1 MRMTTALLATTLM
14 LTTSMTVM
22 ADINLRVINNYGLAA
37 NQDVWKKVKTDDVPE
52 SLVSNVT
59 LKDPSNAYA
68 GLFPKAFYQEESF
81 LVCFKDC
88 LNSDARSAKEA
99 LEQQNVYYW
108 LARFYQMTKD
118 RLGLSPS
125 GRVRVLT
132 TREVRDP
139 GSSKIMRNNAF
150 FNPADGSL
158 SFLPASANPLAA
170 LLGAAKLN
178 RSGFDPSV
186 VAHEAGHSLFHALFP
201 NAVNNEISG
210 FNEGFADYLANIL
223 LDQPQ
228 VGLVMLRGKTLRDS
242 SSYTDSSN
250 ELKTYKPGLEVH
262 DLGERFAAALWLS
275 RSRVTD
281 VHAYDR
287 MVIDAV
293 EAIAKNPFATGHSF
307 KKAFLERA
315 EYAYDNETY
324 RSIVA
329 NWEVFFPGVDR
340 VYKDTAFLKSPIQ
353 SKGAFGLRTRTIFPE
368 SIARELGINSQN
380 AKFVYIKTVKTADG
394 FDAHLVA
401 SENENVTSPYWILI
415 DPKRG
420 NALGAWYLDGT
431 QVEENNIEELTP
443 LVRQVLSMGASL
455 NEFINR
461 AKMFSEL
468 SRGKGDL
475 RIAYKVTSHERTS
488 AQLNLGTGNLNG
500 VSHKMKL
507 KRRLLARVLLGIP
520 DVKSVT
526 LTTAP
531 GLLIDAK
538 WPMLEGGSII
548 GIGMELEDGT
558 ITETFF
564 EKVSL
569 SH

>member
-22 ADINLRVINNYGLAA
+22 ADINLRVVNNYGLAA

-52 SLVSNVT
+52 SLVSTVT

-210 FNEGFADYLANIL
+210 FNEGFADYLANVL

-281 VHAYDR
+281 VDAYDR

-329 NWEVFFPGVDR
+329 NWEVFVPGVDR

-401 SENENVTSPYWILI
+401 SENENITSPYWILI
-415 DPKRG
+415 DPERG

-431 QVEENNIEELTP
+431 QVEENDIEEVTS

-455 NEFINR
+455 NEFITR

-468 SRGKGDL
+468 SLGKGDL

-488 AQLNLGTGNLNG
+488 TQLNLGTGNVNG

-520 DVKSVT
+520 DVKAIT

-531 GLLIDAK
+531 GLSIDAK

-558 ITETFF
+558 ITETLF
-564 EKVSL
+564 ERVSL
-569 SH
+569 